1 MKMKIET
8 GYISPSVNVIFI
20 ECEQN
25 IMAMSHVAAG
35 AYSEDYETI
44 TTTFSDWE

>member
-1 MKMKIET
+1 MKMKTE
-8 GYISPSVNVIFI
+8 YIHPSVKIIFI